1 MNLGVLCGQ
10 RASKLELGGKVR
22 LDRMG
27 GKGTMEKIG
36 ISPDNKSMS
45 NSRRESRA
53 GKKGKRIPHLR
64 RAKES
69 LTQEGLRIP
78 HPRCQKKAHPWLGTS
93 PHKYP
98 PLFDRHFKFISQVRS
113 SSKLPD

>member
-1 MNLGVLCGQ
+1 MILGVLCGQ
-10 RASKLELGGKVR
+10 GASKLELGGKVR

-78 HPRCQKKAHPWLGTS
+78 HPRCQKKKKAHPWLGTS
-93 PHKYP
+93 PHKYS
-98 PLFDRHFKFISQVRS
+98 PLFDRHFKFIS
-113 SSKLPD
+113 